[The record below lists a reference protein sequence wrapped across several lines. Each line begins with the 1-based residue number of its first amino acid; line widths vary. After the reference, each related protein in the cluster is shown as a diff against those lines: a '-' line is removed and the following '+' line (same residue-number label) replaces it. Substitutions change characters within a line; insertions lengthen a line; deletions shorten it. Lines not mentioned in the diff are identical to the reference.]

1 MSAMR
6 LNVRALKVRMR
17 TRTAPVPDASR
28 VIDMNL
34 VPRDR
39 RPLEVAPGAAFVVV
53 LLLSCVLAM
62 VPLALRV
69 HDARS
74 AASSMEQQADEA
86 ERGVKALQLNLTR
99 QRGLRG
105 ELEDSK
111 AKLAKLQ
118 QEQQAFQGG
127 TRPLRD
133 DLAMLFGYGS
143 FLPKG
148 VRVRAISGTDRTLK
162 VDGTAPGP
170 LDAIAYAET
179 LVKSGG
185 FSAAHMT
192 SFAPGA
198 KDAGLFSVE
207 VAR

>member
-1 MSAMR
+1 MSVMR
-6 LNVRALKVRMR
+6 LNVSGLRIKKR
-17 TRTAPVPDASR
+17 TKTTASRDASR
-28 VIDMNL
+28 VIDINL
-34 VPRDR
+34 LPRDR
-39 RPLEVAPGAAFVVV
+39 RPLEVAPAAVVVVIV
-53 LLLSCVLAM
+53 LLLCALAM

-69 HDARS
+69 HDAQSS
-74 AASSMEQQADEA
+74 ASAMEHQADDT

-105 ELEDSK
+105 ELEDTK

-118 QEQQAFQGG
+118 EEQQAFQGG
-127 TRPLRD
+127 VRPLKD
-133 DLAMLFGYGS
+133 DLTMLFGYGA

-148 VRVRAISGTDRTLK
+148 VHVIAISGGDRTLK

-185 FSAAHMT
+185 FSAAHMA

-198 KDAGLFSVE
+198 KDAGQFSVE
-207 VAR
+207 VTR